1 VATSAACGQEG
12 AAAYAEHEAAAAQ
25 ELKQS
30 LHPELFSKM
39 SHDMYNYGEV

>member
-1 VATSAACGQEG
+1 VEC
-12 AAAYAEHEAAAAQ
+12 EAAAAQ

-30 LHPELFSKM
+30 PQPELFSKM